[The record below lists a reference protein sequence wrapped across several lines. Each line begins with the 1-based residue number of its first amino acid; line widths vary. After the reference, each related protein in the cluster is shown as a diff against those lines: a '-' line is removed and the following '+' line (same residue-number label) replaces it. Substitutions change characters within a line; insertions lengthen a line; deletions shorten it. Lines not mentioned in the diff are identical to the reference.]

1 MRSKRSR
8 LDQFIAQKLQ
18 ISKKAV
24 RQLLIDNRIE
34 LDDKICKE
42 VDKQINE
49 FSRIR
54 LDETWLQ
61 HRSSQYYMLNK
72 PVGVVSATIDDIH
85 PTALSL
91 LKDVDPELM
100 HIAGRLDLN
109 STGLLLITNDSQ
121 WSQALMA
128 PETKV
133 DKQYLVTLANP
144 IDESYIKAFADGM
157 YFGYED
163 ITTKPAK
170 FELVSKFQAR
180 VTLQEGKY
188 HQIKRMFGRFRNPVV
203 ALHRESIGGII
214 LDNNLDAGE
223 YRHLTEWEVHTMR
236 KLQAYPFMGT

>member
-8 LDQFIAQKLQ
+8 LDQFVAQKLQ

-24 RQLLIDNRIE
+24 RQLLLENRVE
-34 LDDKICKE
+34 LDGEICKA

-49 FSRIR
+49 FSHIR
-54 LDETWLQ
+54 FDDTWLQ
-61 HRSSQYYMLNK
+61 QRNREYYMLNK

-91 LKDVDPELM
+91 LKGVNSELM

-144 IDESYIKAFADGM
+144 IDESYEKAFADGM

-170 FELVSKFQAR
+170 FELVTEFQAR

-203 ALHRESIGGII
+203 ELHRESIGTI
-214 LDNNLDAGE
+214 LLDKHLKPGE
-223 YRHLTEWEVHTMR
+223 YRHLDNKEICM
-236 KLQAYPFMGT
+236 K